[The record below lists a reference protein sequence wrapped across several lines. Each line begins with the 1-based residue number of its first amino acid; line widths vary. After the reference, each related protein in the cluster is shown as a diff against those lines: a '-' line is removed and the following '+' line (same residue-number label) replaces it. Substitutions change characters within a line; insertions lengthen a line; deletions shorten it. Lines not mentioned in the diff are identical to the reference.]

1 MEEKIIT
8 AIVTFIITAIISVI
22 ATLWVVG
29 RLPDVG
35 CIFKRRKKASRG
47 PKSPAKKSHG
57 NASKGRH
64 SHNDKV
70 DERCSNTPQIGVAC
84 STEERDSGNA
94 TVPANNQP
102 QGQSHLSKREQRREE
117 RKKQR
122 EQQAAKERIRN
133 FNPKTTKP
141 ENAVYTDLTVSE
153 GELAP
158 WSVGWPQYYRSW
170 EYEGRFFFEFSSEQA
185 EAKAINNHS
194 VIIDPFCQKSTDS
207 VSFEEANQVVTKE
220 YGEIDS
226 NYTVVS
232 KSIIILK

>member
-1 MEEKIIT
+1 MKAIIMT

-29 RLPDVG
+29 RLPDADY
-35 CIFKRRKKASRG
+35 IFKRREKASHG
-47 PKSPAKKSHG
+47 PKSPAEKSHG
-57 NASKGRH
+57 NVSEGRLLH
-64 SHNDKV
+64 DDKD
-70 DERCSNTPQIGVAC
+70 DESCSNITKRDVPP
-84 STEERDSGNA
+84 STEEPGSVNPPTPQKD
-94 TVPANNQP
+94 QP
-102 QGQSHLSKREQRREE
+102 QGRHPSKKERKREK

-133 FNPKTTKP
+133 FNPKTTQP

-153 GELAP
+153 GGLAP

-194 VIIDPFCQKSTDS
+194 VIIDPFCQKSVDS

-220 YGEIDS
+220 YGEIDN
-226 NYTVVS
+226 NYTLIS
-232 KSIIILK
+232 KATIILK